1 MILDHRADDER
12 DLSLLQDGAKA
23 YMRNHNV
30 PNVMQRRVQRWYD
43 YAWSRSVT
51 SYCATLCYITNSKY
65 VLEAKK
71 NLSNTAIE

>member
-51 SYCATLCYITNSKY
+51 S
-65 VLEAKK
+65 
-71 NLSNTAIE
+71 